1 MTESQALLTDL
12 WRFGA
17 TILVLAMQAGFLL
30 LEAGNVRSKNS
41 INVAQKN
48 VTDLTLCWVAFLAV
62 GFSIAFGLPSPLWS
76 AESSTPIIEFLFQ
89 LGFCGAA
96 ATIIAGAV
104 AERMSFAAYAFLT
117 VAVVVL
123 IYPVAAWTAWG
134 NLLITHRPAILA
146 DLGFV
151 DFAGGTVVHALA
163 AAVALAAV
171 IQIGPRLGR
180 FTDEGKVVA
189 IAGHSPVLSMLGL
202 TILLIGW
209 FGFNAGAL
217 APGTALFKQ
226 TILNTATAACFGA
239 VIALFVG
246 RTIDGGVFAPQRTIN
261 GILGGL
267 VIITACGGYPTTLE
281 AAGLGLVGGL
291 VAILGADLVLKKLKL
306 DDPLD
311 VIAVHGFNG
320 VLGTI
325 MVAAFLPVDMLAG
338 GSRLTQL
345 GVQSLGAGALAVVA
359 FAVSWVV
366 LRFIAMFIELRVSA
380 EDEHLGL
387 NFTEHGASVDSQRL
401 KRALDSKLIGTN
413 FGGNDPLS
421 PELTGDRIELSQEII
436 DDAGELAESMNALLA
451 RHEVARETISQQ
463 AQRFEHFA
471 NTTSDYLWE
480 TDVDLTLVHLS
491 SGSQQRLQELFTD
504 GRAPAL
510 FDVFICSSDAQ
521 AENMRRV
528 KRQEPLL
535 QFHAKMHIS
544 GSQDARKLDVSGVPY
559 FDDRGRLQGYRG
571 GATDITER
579 QLAEQ
584 RASYLAMHDE
594 LTGLGNRRGLQQ
606 SLENKIKE
614 ADKTGDNIV
623 VAGVDLDHFKEVNDA
638 YGHLVGDR
646 LLSAVAERF
655 DTVLRAEDEIYRTGG
670 DEFVVLLADFATQT
684 RREDA
689 VAWCTRIIHAMEAP
703 FQIDDRTINIGASI
717 GLSFFPD
724 DTRGQSDLI
733 RMADIAMYQAKVNG
747 KGQVVP
753 FDVSMDKEAK
763 ERRELESKLHD
774 AFTNRELFMTYQ
786 PRVDVRDGKL
796 ISFEALVRW
805 RHPTRGVL
813 APDKFLPAVERLKL
827 MPELGDYVL
836 HDACSFAASWS
847 DSNVMVAVNISPT
860 HLVHPEFLPSLDH
873 AISESGLEATRLEIE
888 ITEDAL
894 ISDFAR
900 TRRTLEAVRDRGI
913 SIAVDDFGRGNTSLR
928 YLQQFP
934 VTTLKIDQSFIRHIA
949 NDERAN
955 EIARSVV
962 RLGHD
967 LGLRVT
973 AEGVEDQAQL
983 EQLAAWEC
991 DEAQGYY
998 FSRPVEESH
1007 ANKIVRDGV
1016 SIAGD
1021 LRDQAKPTGLAS

>member
-1 MTESQALLTDL
+1 LLTDL

-48 VTDLTLCWVAFLAV
+48 VTDLTLCWVAFLVV
-62 GFSIAFGLPSPLWS
+62 GFSIAFGLPSPLW
-76 AESSTPIIEFLFQ
+76 ADANATPILDFLFQ

-104 AERMSFAAYAFLT
+104 AERMSFSSYVFLT
-117 VAVVVL
+117 VSVVVL
-123 IYPVAAWTAWG
+123 VYPVAAWLAWG
-134 NLLITHRPAILA
+134 NLLVEHRPALLE

-151 DFAGGTVVHALA
+151 DFAGGAVVHALA

-180 FTDEGKVVA
+180 FAADGKVVT

-202 TILLIGW
+202 VILLIGW

-217 APGTALFKQ
+217 SPGTVMFKQ

-239 VIALFVG
+239 VVALCVG
-246 RTIDGGVFAPQRTIN
+246 RTLDDGVFVPMRTIN

-267 VIITACGGYPTTLE
+267 VIITACGGYPSTLE
-281 AAGLGLVGGL
+281 AAGLGMLGGL
-291 VAILGADLVLKKLKL
+291 VAIVGADLVLKKLRL

-320 VLGTI
+320 VLGTL
-325 MVAAFLPVDMLAG
+325 MVAMFLPVELLVD
-338 GSRLTQL
+338 GSRFSQL
-345 GVQSLGAGALAVVA
+345 GVQALGATAICGGAFFVG
-359 FAVSWVV
+359 WIT
-366 LRFIAMFIELRVSA
+366 LRFIALFVDLRVTA

-401 KRALDSKLIGTN
+401 KRALDTQLVGSNYSNSDLSVEKASTN
-413 FGGNDPLS
+413 RIQLS
-421 PELTGDRIELSQEII
+421 PEVI

-451 RHEVARETISQQ
+451 RHETARDTIARQ
-463 AQRFEHFA
+463 ARRFEHFA
-471 NTTSDYLWE
+471 STTTDYLWE
-480 TDVDLTLVHLS
+480 TDARLTLVHMS
-491 SGSQQRLQELFTD
+491 SGSQQRLSELMTEDRELELFE
-504 GRAPAL
+504 
-510 FDVFICSSDAQ
+510 VFQCSSEIR

-528 KRQEPLL
+528 KRHEPLM
-535 QFHAKMHIS
+535 QFHAKMHMS
-544 GSQDARKLDVSGVPY
+544 DSQDVRALDVTGVPY
-559 FDDRGRLQGYRG
+559 FDDHGRLQGYRG

-579 QLAEQ
+579 QLAQQ
-584 RASYLAMHDE
+584 RANYLAMHDE
-594 LTGLGNRRGLQQ
+594 LTGLGNRRALQQ
-606 SLENKIKE
+606 SLTEKINV
-614 ADKTGDNIV
+614 ADETGNNVV
-623 VAGVDLDHFKEVNDA
+623 VAGVDLDRFKEVNDA

-646 LLSAVAERF
+646 LLAAVAKRF
-655 DTVLRAEDEIYRTGG
+655 RAVLRTDDEIYRTGG
-670 DEFVVLLADFATQT
+670 DEFVVLLADFTSTT
-684 RREDA
+684 RREAA
-689 VAWCTRIIHAMEAP
+689 VAWCTRVIRAIEEP
-703 FQIDDRTINIGASI
+703 FTIDDRTISIGASI
-717 GLSFFPD
+717 GLSFFPE
-724 DTRGQSDLI
+724 DTRGQSDLL

-763 ERRELESKLHD
+763 ERRELESLLHE
-774 AFTNRELFMTYQ
+774 AFANREFFMTYQ
-786 PRVDVRDGKL
+786 PRVDVKTRKL
-796 ISFEALVRW
+796 ITFEALVRW
-805 RHPTRGVL
+805 RHPIRGVL
-813 APDKFLPAVERLKL
+813 APDKFLPAIERLKL
-827 MPELGDYVL
+827 MPELGEYVL
-836 HDACSFAASWS
+836 QDACHYAASWS
-847 DSNVMVAVNISPT
+847 DPSVKIAVNISPV
-860 HLVHPEFLPSLDH
+860 HLVHPEFLPSLDN
-873 AISESGLEATRLEIE
+873 ALRESGLDPNRLEIE

-900 TRRTLEAVRDRGI
+900 TQRTLEEVSARGV

-934 VTTLKIDQSFIRHIA
+934 VDTLKIDKSFVRHIA
-949 NDERAN
+949 SDARAG

-973 AEGVEDQAQL
+973 AEGVEEQAQL
-983 EQLAAWEC
+983 AKLMDWDC

-998 FSRPVEESH
+998 FSRPVEEAH
-1007 ANKIVRDGV
+1007 ADRMIRNGV
-1016 SIAGD
+1016 EVSGD
-1021 LRDQAKPTGLAS
+1021 VSAEIGTDKKSKGAA